1 MKQWKGLM
9 NKEWKTMKLSLY
21 LVLGLNTVAI
31 LLLPLLLNVWI
42 GIPRV
47 EASIAIG
54 FVWLMFQTILAAVLL
69 LTSLERDMKQPEL
82 WLHSTASV
90 FKLTGAKYTFA
101 FLITLISITWNGLLL
116 ILSVSVGS
124 PLLGVNLGELIQIG
138 MYFAGL
144 AAISAIPYMVIAF
157 FFWTIHQLLK
167 PYLKSLS
174 SAVAV
179 VLFLMLPAF
188 LGLLR
193 EGVNHLPRFGE
204 LNFPMPKNLGWAMEN
219 GGETSFYFD
228 SGNIYV
234 SEILMIIV
242 LITLVYVGSAKWFEK
257 KVRL

>member
-1 MKQWKGLM
+1 MKQWKGLLM
-9 NKEWKTMKLSLY
+9 KEWKTMRLSLY
-21 LVLGLNTVAI
+21 LVLGLNVMAI
-31 LLLPLLLNVWI
+31 LLLPLLLKVWL
-42 GIPRV
+42 GVPMV
-47 EASIAIG
+47 EASIGIG

-82 WLHSTASV
+82 WLHSTASIL
-90 FKLTGAKYTFA
+90 KLTGAKYTLA
-101 FLITLISITWNGLLL
+101 FLITLISIVWNGLLL
-116 ILSVSVGS
+116 IVVVAGGS
-124 PLLGVNLGELIQIG
+124 SLLGVSLGELIEIG

-179 VLFLMLPAF
+179 VLFLMLPSF
-188 LGLLR
+188 LGLLQK
-193 EGVNHLPRFGE
+193 VVDHLPRFGE

-219 GGETSFYFD
+219 GGEASFYFD
-228 SGNIYV
+228 SGNVYASDV
-234 SEILMIIV
+234 LLVIV
-242 LITLVYVGSAKWFEK
+242 LIVLVYIGSAKWFEK